1 METYLIKEAKGAEK
15 ALVGHIDACKR
26 SVNREVI
33 KAKLD
38 VERRQCFTNERNGM
52 RQISHPLTTRGGPP
66 LTYMMGRKLIN

>member
-15 ALVGHIDACKR
+15 ALTGHIDSCKR
-26 SVNREVI
+26 TANREVI

-52 RQISHPLTTRGGPP
+52 RQISHPLTTPNLHDGA
-66 LTYMMGRKLIN
+66 